1 MVYLDS
7 GHTTAIQ
14 PIRIKSSGTP
24 LYELVCDHDKSSS
37 PTIARNLTYE
47 GKTLKAVF
55 SVAAV
60 KMTTATPSSSDNYGF
75 MDTTSSGTGA
85 RSFMSS
91 KNKITKV
98 RDYNGGLSGYT
109 IYSASS
115 TTGSYMYPSS
125 IKNTSSS
132 TWYVVVAALN
142 PGGEGDASTLQM
154 GIFTGM
160 SSPNGIPSSS
170 PTRKTFNQAVE
181 GFPCRTATYKFTCAG
196 GKGFQAPGINW
207 SSLFPQGSGVW
218 FGNILIGIST

>member
-7 GHTTAIQ
+7 GHERPIQ

-60 KMTTATPSSSDNYGF
+60 KMTSNIPSSSDNYGF
-75 MDTTSSGTGA
+75 MDTTSSSTGA
-85 RSFMSS
+85 RQFMSS

-109 IYSASS
+109 IYSAAATS
-115 TTGSYMYPSS
+115 GSYMYPSS

-142 PGGEGDASTLQM
+142 PYGNGSTVVQM

-160 SSPNGIPSSS
+160 SSPNGIPSSA
-170 PTRKTFNQAVE
+170 PTRIQFNPAVD
-181 GFPCRTATYKFTCAG
+181 GFLCRTATYKFSCAA
-196 GKGFQAPGINW
+196 GKGFQSPGINW
-207 SSLFPQGSGVW
+207 SNPTSSGNFW